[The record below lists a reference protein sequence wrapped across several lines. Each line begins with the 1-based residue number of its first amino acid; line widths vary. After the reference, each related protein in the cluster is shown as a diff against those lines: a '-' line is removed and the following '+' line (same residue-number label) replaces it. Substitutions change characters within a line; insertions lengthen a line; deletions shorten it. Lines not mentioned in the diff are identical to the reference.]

1 MKDAPLRTIRL
12 LVAYE
17 GTRFLGWQ
25 RQKKGPTVQQAIE
38 EAVARVTGERV
49 AVHGAG
55 RTDAGVHAA
64 GQVAHVRVRTAI
76 PSERIPH
83 ALNANL
89 PEDVRVLE
97 ASDAPDGFHARF
109 GARAK
114 VYAYTV
120 RLHPHENPLDR
131 AFVHRV
137 SPPLDVAAMREGAAA
152 LLGTHD
158 FGSFAT
164 HGSEGPAASRPS
176 RIAGRGSVR
185 TLARLDLAERGD
197 YLTLIV
203 EGDGFLRNMVRT
215 IAGTLLEVGRGR
227 LAPSAIPGILAAR
240 DRRRAGPTAPARGL
254 CLLAVR
260 Y

>member
-25 RQKKGPTVQQAIE
+25 RQKRGPTVQQALE

-49 AVHGAG
+49 TVHGAG

-76 PSERIPH
+76 PAERIPH

-89 PEDVRVLE
+89 PPDVRVLE
-97 ASDAPDGFHARF
+97 ASDAPAGFHARF
-109 GARAK
+109 QARAK

-120 RLHPHENPLDR
+120 RVHPHENPLDR

-137 SPPLDVAAMREGAAA
+137 SPPLDVPAMREAAAA
-152 LLGTHD
+152 LLGAHD
-158 FGSFAT
+158 FASFAT
-164 HGSEGPAASRPS
+164 RGSEDPP
-176 RIAGRGSVR
+176 RGHRGHVR
-185 TLARLDLAERGD
+185 TVAHLDLAERGD

-215 IAGTLLEVGRGR
+215 IAGTLLEIGRGR
-227 LAPSAIPGILAAR
+227 LAPSEIPGILAAR